1 MAQRWVVTEAPG
13 SKMTIIHKNQQIMQ
27 IFRNI
32 FRSRVAVALLL
43 FCSLMA
49 LVGCENKMHTQRGSV
64 SGLVTDS
71 VGNSIKGALV
81 SSHRSLYKAETDENG
96 KYTFT
101 SLDVG
106 SHRLMVE
113 RNGYY
118 LASKTIDLGY
128 GQVLEGINIK
138 VETLGDMITFSA
150 FRRETKSIMLEVN
163 CQEPMSVWAG
173 WRETGSAR
181 LQTQPTAVALRH
193 QITLSGLFPNSEYLI
208 EIEGQTADGR
218 RFISTRE
225 TFKTVA
231 IEDMPGAPEV
241 VSQISVTQSNGGPLL
256 QWKYTGLDPLEGFR
270 IFRGQNGGS
279 MTLLHDE
286 KMVFASQ
293 ESITDD
299 TTVPGR
305 LYHYAVQTV
314 DLDGNVSSYSENV
327 SIVPAGRIA
336 EDTMWTRAL
345 SPISISG
352 DLIVPAGRTLTIE
365 PGVTVSFSSEDA
377 GRTGFSP
384 LICEMIVEGT
394 LIADGSLQEPVK
406 LISAS
411 SSPGRG
417 DWNGLRII
425 STRTQNPSSLK
436 HLIVSGAETGVA
448 LYDAPV
454 TLENFTARYCQEGLS
469 LNGASGT
476 VLLNMVFEDCTTGF
490 SAENT
495 WYCSASNLMVKGGT
509 TGVLMAGNSHFS
521 LSSFDIRETRD
532 VALRVVDRASPALRN
547 GLLQSFKTGLLI
559 GGASGEFKYLTVDA
573 AAGILVDGADVPVI
587 KNCIIV
593 NRQNPGSGYGIE
605 EKTLGRTYQ
614 YNNIFGFLQAT
625 LNCDQLGAPIINADP
640 DFVGGSSSNYSYQ
653 LRASSPVIAA
663 SDQGGQLGAYGSDQ

>member
-1 MAQRWVVTEAPG
+1 MAQRWVVTATPG
-13 SKMTIIHKNQQIMQ
+13 SKMTIISKNQRIMQ
-27 IFRNI
+27 IFKRV
-32 FRSRVAVALLL
+32 FRSRVTVALLL
-43 FCSLMA
+43 FCSIMA
-49 LVGCENKMHTQRGSV
+49 LAGCENKMHTQRGSV

-71 VGNSIKGALV
+71 VGNTIKGALV
-81 SSHRSLYKAETDENG
+81 SSHRSLYKAETDDNG
-96 KYTFT
+96 YYTFT

-150 FRRETKSIMLEVN
+150 FRRETRSIMLEVI

-181 LQTQPTAVALRH
+181 LQTPPTATALRH
-193 QITLSGLFPNSEYLI
+193 QITLSGLFPNSEYLV

-218 RFISTRE
+218 RFISARN

-231 IEDMPGAPEV
+231 IEDMPGAPDV

-270 IFRGQNGGS
+270 VFRGQNGGLL
-279 MTLLHDE
+279 TLLYDE

-305 LYHYAVQTV
+305 LYQYAVQTV
-314 DLDGNVSSYSENV
+314 DLEGDVSSFSEKV
-327 SIVPAGRIA
+327 AIVPAGRIS
-336 EDTMWTRAL
+336 EDMVWTKAL

-365 PGVTVSFSSEDA
+365 PGVTVSFSGEDA

-384 LICEMIVEGT
+384 LVCEMIVEGT
-394 LIADGSLQEPVK
+394 LIADGSSEEPIK

-411 SSPGRG
+411 STPGRG

-425 STRTQNPSSLK
+425 SEKTQNPSSLRY
-436 HLIVSGAETGVA
+436 LVVSGAETGVA

-454 TLENFTARYCQEGLS
+454 TLQNFTARYCQEGLS

-476 VLLNMVFEDCTTGF
+476 VLLDLVFEDCTTGF
-490 SAENT
+490 NAENT
-495 WYCSASNLMVKGGT
+495 WYCSASNIVVRRGT
-509 TGVLMAGNSHFS
+509 TGILLAGNSNFA
-521 LSSFDIRETRD
+521 LSSFDIREARD
-532 VALRVVDRASPALRN
+532 TALRVVDRSSPVIRN

-559 GGASGEFKYLTVDA
+559 GGASGEFKYLTVDS

-593 NRQNPGSGYGIE
+593 NRQNPGAGNGIE

-614 YNNIFGFLQAT
+614 YNNIYGFLQAT

-640 DFVGGSSSNYSYQ
+640 RFVGGSGSNYSYQ
-653 LRASSPVIAA
+653 LRADSPVIAA
-663 SDQGGQLGAYGSDQ
+663 SDQGGQLGAYGSD